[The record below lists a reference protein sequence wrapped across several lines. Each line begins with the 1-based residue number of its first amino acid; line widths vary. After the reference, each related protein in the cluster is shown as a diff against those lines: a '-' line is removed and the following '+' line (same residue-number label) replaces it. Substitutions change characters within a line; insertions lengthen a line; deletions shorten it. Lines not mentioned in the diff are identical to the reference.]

1 MFIAHGERLR
11 KYAPW
16 ILAGVLVVLLPGFVL
31 LFSPQG
37 SVKQERSE
45 LPTIAGKPVNQAEFQ
60 RARNIVMAQV
70 IISTGRQPPR
80 SVQFEDELN
89 IEAVQ
94 HLLLT
99 RKAKEFGIRVTDD
112 EVIQQLRAQP
122 VFLNEQR
129 QFDPDRYQRYT
140 IHLNNLGISEMQFEE
155 VLRQQMVLARL
166 RALVGTAAK
175 VTPTELKLNYTPL
188 HEEATIDYVEFDMAN
203 HKEPVEIKEDE
214 ARAYY
219 EQKKEAFRKPAQV
232 KVRYVYFTLADARKS
247 ITVSDDEVAEY
258 YERNKDKYVDAGK
271 KPEPLADIEDEVKQ
285 DLLDLRAERLAGDRA
300 TGFSVKLVHEPG
312 TARPDFAKIAAESG
326 VTPKETDFFSL
337 RATVPG
343 IDAGPQLNQAAF
355 ALSPDVPFSDP
366 VRGENG
372 YYVLEYIASHPSEIP
387 PFDEIKQQVI
397 DRLKQQRAYEATV
410 KQGRE
415 LAGKVK
421 QAVAGGKSFADACAP
436 LGLKAKSSKPFTAM
450 DEAPD
455 LPAAKT
461 VQEATLGMAT
471 NSVSEFIPTAKGGLF
486 FHLKERRPPS
496 PEAFEKDKPQLEA
509 RMLERDRQAI
519 FNDWVNA
526 LMRQER
532 VEYKRKA
539 RPQQPE
545 APVEDAEPVEQPAP
559 PQS

>member
-16 ILAGVLVVLLPGFVL
+16 ILAGVLVLLLPGFIL

-60 RARNIVMAQV
+60 RARNMVMAQV
-70 IISTGRQPPR
+70 IISTGRQLPR
-80 SVQFEDELN
+80 TLQFEDELN

-99 RKAKEFGIRVTDD
+99 RKSKEFGIRVTDD

-122 VFLNEQR
+122 VFLNEQK
-129 QFDPDRYQRYT
+129 QFDPDRYQRYA

-155 VLRQQMVLARL
+155 VLRQQLVLARL
-166 RALVGTAAK
+166 RALVGTVAK

-188 HEEATIDYVEFDMAN
+188 HEETTIDYVEFDMAN
-203 HKEPVEIKEDE
+203 HKEPVEIKPDE
-214 ARAYY
+214 AKMYY
-219 EQKKEAFRKPAQV
+219 EQKKEVFRKPAEV
-232 KVRYVYFTLADARKS
+232 KARYVYFTLADARKS
-247 ITVSDDEVAEY
+247 ITVNDDEIAEY
-258 YERNKDKYVDAGK
+258 YERNKDKYIDSEK
-271 KPEPLADIEDEVKQ
+271 KPKPLADVKDEVKK
-285 DLLDLRAERLAGDRA
+285 DLLDLRAERLGGDRA

-312 TARPDFAKIAAESG
+312 TARPDFAKIAADSG

-337 RATVPG
+337 RDSVPG
-343 IDAGPQLNQAAF
+343 VDASRQFNQAAF
-355 ALSPDVPFSDP
+355 ALGPDVPFSDP

-397 DRLKQQRAYEATV
+397 DRLKEQRAYEATV

-421 QAVAGGKSFADACAP
+421 QAVAGGKNFAGACAT
-436 LGLKAKSSKPFTAM
+436 LGLKAKTSKPFTAM
-450 DEAPD
+450 DEELD

-461 VQEATLGMAT
+461 VQEVTLGMAT

-486 FHLKERRPPS
+486 FHLKDRRPPS
-496 PEAFEKDKPQLEA
+496 SEAFEKDKPQLEA

-519 FNDWVNA
+519 FNDWINA

-539 RPQQPE
+539 RPQQPG
-545 APVEDAEPVEQPAP
+545 APVEDAEPAEQPAS